1 MQVLHTEKN
10 MKKLTH
16 FYIIRGKTVKHW
28 SLELK
33 LSVPRIYQLIKR
45 NELEDRIDGIW
56 KPKERKAGAIYKG
69 KTISEWSKN
78 LNYDN
83 ASIRKW
89 IKMGIFDQILKTG
102 KTPKDKVGRLIKGK
116 NLATWAKILGITRE
130 RTRQLANLNKLEDRI
145 EKYEQKI

>member
-1 MQVLHTEKN
+1 
-10 MKKLTH
+10 MKKITN
-16 FYIIRGKTVKHW
+16 FYIVRGKTVKYW
-28 SLELK
+28 SRELK

-56 KPKERKAGAIYKG
+56 KPKERKIGTTYNG
-69 KTISEWSKN
+69 KTISEWSKE
-78 LNYDN
+78 LKYDN

-89 IKMGIFDQILKTG
+89 IKMGIFDQIIKTG
-102 KTPKDKVGRLIKGK
+102 KTPKDNVGRLIKGK

-145 EKYEQKI
+145 KKYDQKI